1 MVVEEDESVQ
11 RRESISWLLG
21 GSISQHDL
29 LLPLAVK
36 AFVGQKSHFFR
47 IITHFLAFG
56 PAP

>member
-29 LLPLAVK
+29 LLLAVK
-36 AFVGQKSHFFR
+36 AFVGQKTHFFR